1 MADVRIVIGT
11 SNDHKVREI
20 SQILSAIPA
29 ISLVPFSDYEPIP
42 EIDEDGATFSENAGK
57 KAHLLAQYLYARRG
71 ASRSGR
77 HTAVTNYDE
86 DGEETDMLENLAAE
100 RAREQAED
108 MLGLNRQGTQGS
120 RRLFG
125 SESQRIK
132 PADILVLA
140 DDSGLEVD
148 MLGGAPG
155 VHSARYAGEHG
166 NDTANTRKLLSEL
179 KDVPEEKRTARFVC
193 SIALATQKE
202 VLLTV
207 EGKVEGLIV
216 SQPKGENGF
225 GYDPVFYFPPYG
237 QTFGETSAEG
247 KNAVSHRANALKMFK
262 SRLMRLLT
270 DEGLA

>member
-1 MADVRIVIGT
+1 MADVKIVIGT
-11 SNDHKVREI
+11 GNEHKVREI
-20 SQILSAIPA
+20 REILKAIPSL
-29 ISLVPFSDYEPIP
+29 SLVPFSDYEPVP
-42 EIDEDGATFSENAGK
+42 EIDEDGETFSENAGK
-57 KAHLLAQYLYARRG
+57 KALLLAQYLYARRG
-71 ASRSGR
+71 ASSSGR
-77 HTAVTNYDE
+77 HTAIPSSD
-86 DGEETDMLENLAAE
+86 DGDDDDTLENLSAE
-100 RAREQAED
+100 RAREQAEE

-125 SESQRIK
+125 SESQRIR
-132 PADILVLA
+132 PADILVMA

-148 MLGGAPG
+148 VLGGAPG
-155 VHSARYAGEHG
+155 VRSARYAGEHG
-166 NDTANTRKLLSEL
+166 NDAANTKKLLQEL
-179 KDVPEEKRTARFVC
+179 EGVSDERRTARFVC

-207 EGKVEGLIV
+207 EGKVEGTITRK
-216 SQPKGENGF
+216 PAGESGF
-225 GYDPVFYFPPYG
+225 GYDPVFFFPPYN